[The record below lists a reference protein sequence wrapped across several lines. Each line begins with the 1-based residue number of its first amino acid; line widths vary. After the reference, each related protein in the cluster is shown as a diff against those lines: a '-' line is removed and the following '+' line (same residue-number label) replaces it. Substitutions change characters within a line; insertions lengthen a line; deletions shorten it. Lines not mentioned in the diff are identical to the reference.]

1 MSKTSM
7 NSKMIVGIMAILFV
21 SVGPLS
27 SVNASPP
34 TEATEFYYAVEYDW
48 NSINPDVENFTGLDL
63 PEIFSEFMGAAD
75 DAGFELII
83 GQLMS
88 GSSNIYTHY
97 SEDITPQTITDFDG
111 EDVEVWSRTN
121 DVTIRHGG
129 LIDGIFMT
137 EWSETTFNSP
147 PTGFEVDMAASVQNL
162 LNVDI
167 TYTEYFDDANYL
179 IGGDMAFSL
188 ETSSAI
194 GFSFDAMI
202 EGNGDDFPVEFDLG
216 MSYGYSITNSNSE
229 WRLDGPSPIYTRF
242 STSPDYGIW
251 DCNINDHCGIID
263 GDYDASIDYSF
274 SVSGIPTEDLGFDDG
289 ELDLEVSDSISSTD
303 NNYTREVH
311 DVAMEYPNG
320 DSMRIDIGAGDG
332 TTTNVIACESCP
344 PGNQLMFLM
353 MGEVITGTAESFAED
368 IADEFTDNLDE
379 ELQELLGLDDSDE
392 VSGCT
397 DMDAINYDSGA
408 TNDDDSCYYEDTVD
422 VDVPMFECTDGTMI
436 YEWGVNDEYYDC
448 QDRSDEH
455 QLGVRTGIYMVD
467 GGISGGMTVDNA
479 APYHSGISCDNE
491 YFHYGSL
498 FLINDG
504 NINCYDGS
512 DEPEDY
518 DNDGIVDNYFTCK
531 DGGSVTIDKVRDG
544 IDDCPGGSDEGK
556 TAYYYDLN
564 LTLHNEDGTL
574 LNHRS
579 VQVCSDPGEEQTNCN
594 YSIYSGPDMV
604 ESISYWV
611 IEQDDEHDEIVCLTW
626 ELKDEFETLSTGTEC
641 ITTGVQFDYL
651 MMYQEWYGSTSL
663 QIEGEI
669 IGTYLRNGHYVNYT
683 VTDPNQVV
691 IWNEEYSNT
700 PNWISTR
707 VYVGE
712 SGAGDYCLIGTI
724 YDGEGTIVDTQQSC
738 TYFENQEYPDDEDE
752 GSDEISDLLG
762 IELSEKLNNIIDAIL
777 ESDLENIMSSFG
789 GNLQERLD
797 DVEMLD
803 EFPYNDGQFTPMWSN
818 EHATVV
824 GVGLYVEDENGSYV
838 MAGPTTQGYNSTPPT
853 QMSLRYL
860 TGDEAKNAAEAMEDS
875 EQLGEIVNIDDH
887 NLDAILED
895 LAEAGIDI
903 SEIDITTPEVD
914 IGNIGNDN
922 AGDSTETPSETEEK
936 AESDGLLPFVS
947 PISVIG
953 VIAMAGIIFGMR
965 KD

>member
-34 TEATEFYYAVEYDW
+34 TEATEFYYGVEYDW
-48 NSINPDVENFTGLDL
+48 NSINPDIENFTGLDL

-83 GQLMS
+83 GQIMS

-137 EWSETTFNSP
+137 EWAETQFSSS
-147 PTGFEVDMAASVQNL
+147 PTGFEVDMAASVQNV
-162 LNVDI
+162 LNVDM

-179 IGGDMAFSL
+179 VGGDMAFSL

-202 EGNGDDFPVEFDLG
+202 EGNGDDIPVEFELG
-216 MSYGYSITNSNSE
+216 MSYGYSIINSNSE

-242 STSPDYGIW
+242 SSSPDNGIW
-251 DCNINDHCGIID
+251 ECNINDHCGIID

-274 SVSGIPTEDLGFDDG
+274 SVSGIPTEDLGFDEG
-289 ELDLEVSDSISSTD
+289 ELDLEVSDFISSTD
-303 NNYTREVH
+303 NDYTREVH
-311 DVAMEYPNG
+311 DVAIEIPNG
-320 DSMRIDIGAGDG
+320 DSMMIDIGAGDG

-379 ELQELLGLDDSDE
+379 ELQELLGLDNSDE

-397 DMDAINYDSGA
+397 DMEAINYDAGA
-408 TNDDDSCYYEDTVD
+408 TNDDGSCNYEDSQD
-422 VDVPMFECTDGTMI
+422 EDEPMFECTDGTMI
-436 YEWGVNDEYYDC
+436 YEWRVNDEYYDC

-455 QLGVRTGIYMVD
+455 QLIIRTGIFMD
-467 GGISGGMTVDNA
+467 DDPNGIFGGMTVYNA
-479 APYHSGISCDNE
+479 APYHSGISCDNNYVNYE
-491 YFHYGSL
+491 SL

-504 NINCYDGS
+504 YINCYDGS

-518 DNDGIVDNYFTCK
+518 DNDGFVDNYFTCK
-531 DGGSVTIDKVRDG
+531 DGGSVTIDKVMDG

-556 TAYYYDLN
+556 TTYYYDLN

-579 VQVCSDPGEEQTNCN
+579 VQVCSDPGDEQTNCN
-594 YSIYSGPDMV
+594 SASRPHMF
-604 ESISYWV
+604 ESIGYW
-611 IEQDDEHDEIVCLTW
+611 ESEHDEIVCLTW

-651 MMYQEWYGSTSL
+651 HLYQEWSGSTGL
-663 QIEGEI
+663 FIEAQI
-669 IGTYLRNGHYVNYT
+669 IGRYLADGHSVDFT
-683 VTDPNQVV
+683 LTDPNQQE
-691 IWNEEYSNT
+691 IWSEQ
-700 PNWISTR
+700 ISSLPQWHDDYLNVR
-707 VYVGE
+707 DYGP
-712 SGAGDYCLIGTI
+712 GDYCLTGTI
-724 YDGEGTIVDTQQSC
+724 YDREGAIEDTVQTC
-738 TYFENQEYPDDEDE
+738 TYYEYQEYQDDEDDNGGE
-752 GSDEISDLLG
+752 EIGDLLG
-762 IELSEKLNNIIDAIL
+762 IELSEKLNNIIDAMID
-777 ESDLENIMSSFG
+777 SDLQNIMSSFG
-789 GNLQERLD
+789 SNLQDRLD

-803 EFPYNDGQFTPMWSN
+803 EFPYNDGMFTPMWSN

-838 MAGPTTQGYNSTPPT
+838 MAGPTTQGYNPTPPT

-860 TGDEAKNAAEAMEDS
+860 TGDEAKNAAEAMEGS

-903 SEIDITTPEVD
+903 SEIVITTPEVD
-914 IGNIGNDN
+914 IDNNGNGNG
-922 AGDSTETPSETEEK
+922 GDSTETPSETEEK